1 MAVILSLT
9 LCAANILKVVIP
21 STTRGMDSETGDQC
35 GDVMLSVICDN
46 TVNQSLIAKLSLS
59 GVLLLYNVA
68 VNSLCVF
75 VMVLFVFF
83 LHSVL

>member
-1 MAVILSLT
+1 
-9 LCAANILKVVIP
+9 
-21 STTRGMDSETGDQC
+21 
-35 GDVMLSVICDN
+35 MLSVICDN